1 MDSLGRVLGPS
12 IVCVVQCD
20 AAEGNS
26 VREGE
31 RVFCLVLVVV

>member
-12 IVCVVQCD
+12 IVSVVQLD

-26 VREGE
+26 VRDGVG
-31 RVFCLVLVVV
+31 VFCLVLVVV